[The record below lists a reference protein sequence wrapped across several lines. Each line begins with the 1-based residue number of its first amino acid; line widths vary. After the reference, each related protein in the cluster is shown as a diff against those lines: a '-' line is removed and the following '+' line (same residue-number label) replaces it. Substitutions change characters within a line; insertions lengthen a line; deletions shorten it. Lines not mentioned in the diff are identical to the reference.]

1 MVTEKGSL
9 FVPWAIFLGVSCL
22 DEAGVPRL
30 QVDITRP
37 VLGPVPGKKIIP
49 GVQLL
54 VENTN
59 AAEWRRGLTSIYF
72 GSFSETQHLFSA
84 SGKIHLVSVRNKERY
99 AKTSSYKYFLGSRI
113 FHSNRP
119 FPRQQGG

>member
-37 VLGPVPGKKIIP
+37 VLGPVPGKKLFP
-49 GVQLL
+49 GFSFLL
-54 VENTN
+54 KTQMS
-59 AAEWRRGLTSIYF
+59 RDGGGGLTSIYF

-99 AKTSSYKYFLGSRI
+99 AKTSSYKYFLDSRI
-113 FHSNRP
+113 FHSNTP